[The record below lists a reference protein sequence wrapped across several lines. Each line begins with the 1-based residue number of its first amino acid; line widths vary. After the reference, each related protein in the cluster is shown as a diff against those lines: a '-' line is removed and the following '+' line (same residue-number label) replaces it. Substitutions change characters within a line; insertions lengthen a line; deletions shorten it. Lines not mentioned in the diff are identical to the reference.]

1 MCVLFMFLGIYFL
14 KTIYQYLNNR
24 KNTFSSH
31 SNSLPP
37 HTCLKGKKILIF
49 NIKMR
54 RIKNQI
60 LELISQNLDRASMK
74 KELKSLKTFVEFI
87 EKGVIQ
93 RMRGIKNC

>member
-1 MCVLFMFLGIYFL
+1 
-14 KTIYQYLNNR
+14 
-24 KNTFSSH
+24 
-31 SNSLPP
+31 
-37 HTCLKGKKILIF
+37 
-49 NIKMR
+49 MR

-60 LELISQNLDRASMK
+60 LESIAQNLNRASMK